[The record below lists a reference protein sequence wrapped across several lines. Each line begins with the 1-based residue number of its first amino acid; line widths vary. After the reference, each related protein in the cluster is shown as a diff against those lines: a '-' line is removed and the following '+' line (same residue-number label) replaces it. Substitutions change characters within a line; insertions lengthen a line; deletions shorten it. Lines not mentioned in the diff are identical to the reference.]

1 MIWSLIFVKHTILK
15 HSCIF
20 LPLDKVGLS
29 QKLYEPQLIS
39 LEMDGIDFH
48 NEELGEACL
57 TEFFEANKTLQKL
70 SIAWTELKDTMLSFI
85 GEHSPHLRELSLVI
99 QFFVHLFRTALLNR
113 RRQSSRKTLIL
124 ALYVPVRAIWQGYG

>member
-1 MIWSLIFVKHTILK
+1 M
-15 HSCIF
+15 
-20 LPLDKVGLS
+20 GLS

-70 SIAWTELKDTMLSFI
+70 SIAWTDLKDTMLSFI
-85 GEHSPHLRELSLVI
+85 GEHSPHLRELSLVRRH
-99 QFFVHLFRTALLNR
+99 FFPLVIREAALKANL
-113 RRQSSRKTLIL
+113 QHSKVKSMYL
-124 ALYVPVRAIWQGYG
+124 AGK